1 MKLRIEPTIL
11 PLLVLLLVFMQVRHA
26 DAQDRTPIQDRTP
39 AQSVLPAE
47 RVALLPP
54 DSLRMTPATDLLLHV
69 RAGSNITEAGFLE
82 RLSALYAHQSDLMAS
97 IARGDDDAAVTAVEA
112 AMRELGQLT
121 VHEEFLEDPRFTQA
135 YRTIVA
141 EYERI
146 YGPADTLFVAFGDIF
161 ELRSDMF
168 AALEAL
174 EDPLLEDVVPQSLQP
189 VGTTVPMTMNRL
201 VENSMEFLLRERRE
215 VLLTWIQRADT
226 YFPMVEEI
234 FEEEGIP
241 DELKYL
247 SMIES
252 GLNPRARSWAAAVGM
267 WQFMAATGRAYD
279 LNVNA
284 WVDDRM
290 DPELST
296 RAAARHL
303 KWLYDFY
310 DQDWHVA
317 LAGYNCS
324 PRCIRRAERRARA
337 TGVSDPTYWDMYPYL
352 PRETRNYVPMFIA
365 TSLIASNPQ
374 AYGLEPADS
383 GPRYAYHV
391 VPVTGML
398 DLDDVARLAG
408 TDVATIKAL
417 NPSLRRNSL
426 PPSTG
431 AFHLRVPMG
440 AQERFV
446 AAYEA
451 LPPAARRPSGEYIV
465 ERGNTLSGIASEFGV
480 SVAQI
485 MQKNGLR
492 STRINIG
499 QRLVVPIAD
508 YTTDLSTTQFAE
520 NRQTVQYGQR
530 SVRPILLE
538 ATAPPA
544 VVANNANTSSGR
556 ASDTPVRTVSTGS
569 DSTDEDATESEAQS
583 GPSAPENAPVRVSH
597 RVRRGDTLSGIASAY
612 SVRVSDVRSWNNISG
627 SVIRVGQTLVIY
639 TDGRRAAS
647 RESGEP
653 VRYTVKRGDTLSEIA
668 AAHGVPLSRVRTWN
682 NIRGS
687 NIRVGQKLLLYPE
700 MAPSVTYTVRR
711 GDTLIGIAGRHG
723 VTVAK
728 IKQWNSLSS
737 NTIRPGDQLT
747 IFNR

>member
-1 MKLRIEPTIL
+1 MKPRREPIIL
-11 PLLVLLLVFMQVRHA
+11 FFLALAFLLVPTRSSQ
-26 DAQDRTPIQDRTP
+26 AQNGMTIQ
-39 AQSVLPAE
+39 AE

-54 DSLRMTPATDLLLHV
+54 DSLVATPATDVLFHLG
-69 RAGSNITEAGFLE
+69 RRTDGTEADFLE

-97 IARGDDDAAVTAVEA
+97 IARGDDDAAVAAVDA
-112 AMRELGQLT
+112 AMRELGELA
-121 VHEEFLEDPRFTQA
+121 VHRPFLEDPRFTQA
-135 YRTIVA
+135 YRTIVS

-161 ELRSDMF
+161 ELRDDMF
-168 AALEAL
+168 AALEAV
-174 EDPLLEDVVPQSLQP
+174 EEPLLEDVVPQSLQP

-234 FEEEGIP
+234 FQEEDIP

-267 WQFMAATGRAYD
+267 WQFIAATGRAYD

-303 KWLYDFY
+303 KWLYGFY
-310 DQDWHVA
+310 DEDWHVA

-337 TGVSDPTYWDMYPYL
+337 TGIENPTYWDMYPYL

-374 AYGLEPADS
+374 AYGIEPTER
-383 GPRYAYHV
+383 GPQYAYHV

-398 DLDDVARLAG
+398 NLDDVAELAG

-417 NPSLRRNSL
+417 NPNLRRSSL

-431 AFHLRVPMG
+431 AFNLRIPLG
-440 AQERFV
+440 SQDRFL

-451 LPPAARRPSGEYIV
+451 LPPSARRPSGEYIV

-480 SVAQI
+480 SVAQL

-508 YTTDLSTTQFAE
+508 YTTDLSTTQFADS
-520 NRQTVQYGQR
+520 RQTVQYGQR
-530 SVRPILLE
+530 MVRPILLE
-538 ATAPPA
+538 ATAPP
-544 VVANNANTSSGR
+544 VAQARNNSPVAAT
-556 ASDTPVRTVSTGS
+556 ASDVPVRTVSTQTTTQQ
-569 DSTDEDATESEAQS
+569 STQS
-583 GPSAPENAPVRVSH
+583 GPSDSDEAPVRVTH
-597 RVRRGDTLSGIASAY
+597 RVRRGDTLSGIASSY
-612 SVRVSDVRSWNNISG
+612 GVRMSDLRSWNNISG
-627 SVIRVGQTLVIY
+627 SVIRVGQTLTIY
-639 TDGRRAAS
+639 TDGRQA
-647 RESGEP
+647 ETTTNGEP

-668 AAHGVPLSRVRTWN
+668 AAHGVPLSSVRTWN

-723 VTVAK
+723 VSVAD
-728 IKQWNSLSS
+728 IKQWNSLTS

>member
-1 MKLRIEPTIL
+1 MKPRREPTIL
-11 PLLVLLLVFMQVRHA
+11 LTLALTLLLFPGVPA
-26 DAQDRTPIQDRTP
+26 SAQDRTP
-39 AQSVLPAE
+39 AQTTPSTE
-47 RVALLPP
+47 RITLLPP
-54 DSLRMTPATDLLLHV
+54 DSLKTTRMADLLLQLHGG
-69 RAGSNITEAGFLE
+69 GSDGSEADFLE

-97 IARGDDDAAVTAVEA
+97 IARGDDDAAVASVEA
-112 AMRELGQLT
+112 AMRELGQLA
-121 VHEEFLEDPRFTQA
+121 VHKEFLEDPRFTHA

-161 ELRSDMF
+161 ELRNDMF
-168 AALEAL
+168 TALEAVQ
-174 EDPLLEDVVPQSLQP
+174 DPLLEDVVPQSLQP

-201 VENSMEFLLRERRE
+201 VENSMEFLLKERRE
-215 VLLTWIQRADT
+215 VLLTWIRRADT
-226 YFPMVEEI
+226 YFPMVEDI
-234 FEEEGIP
+234 FQEEDIP

-267 WQFMAATGRAYD
+267 WQFVAATGRAYD

-303 KWLYDFY
+303 KWLYGFY
-310 DQDWHVA
+310 GEDWHVA

-324 PRCIRRAERRARA
+324 PRCIRRAEQRARA
-337 TGVSDPTYWDMYPYL
+337 TGIDNPTYWDMYPYL

-374 AYGLEPADS
+374 AYGLDPTDR
-383 GPRYAYHV
+383 GPQYAYHV

-398 DLDDVARLAG
+398 SVEDVAELAG
-408 TDVATIKAL
+408 TDATTIKAL
-417 NPSLRRNSL
+417 NPNLRRSSL

-431 AFHLRVPMG
+431 AFNLRIPLG
-440 AQERFV
+440 SQDRFQ

-451 LPPAARRPSGEYIV
+451 LPPASRRPSGEYIV
-465 ERGNTLSGIASEFGV
+465 QRGNTLSGIASEFGV

-508 YTTDLSTTQFAE
+508 YTTDLSTTQFAVD
-520 NRQTVQYGQR
+520 RQTVQYGQR
-530 SVRPILLE
+530 MVRPILLE
-538 ATAPPA
+538 TTALPVA
-544 VVANNANTSSGR
+544 VVSRDNLPA
-556 ASDTPVRTVSTGS
+556 ASASTTPVRTASVRST
-569 DSTDEDATESEAQS
+569 TPEQAAPAQTAPS
-583 GPSAPENAPVRVSH
+583 GPSATGSAPVRVTH
-597 RVRRGDTLSGIASAY
+597 RVRSGDTLSGIASTY
-612 SVRVSDVRSWNNISG
+612 GVGVSDIRSWNNISG

-639 TDGRRAAS
+639 TDGRQAATS
-647 RESGEP
+647 GNGEP
-653 VRYTVKRGDTLSEIA
+653 IRYTVKRGDTLSEIA
-668 AAHGVPLSRVRTWN
+668 VAHGVPLSRVRTWN

-687 NIRVGQKLLLYPE
+687 SIRVGQKLLLYPD
-700 MAPSVTYTVRR
+700 MAPSTTYTVRR

-723 VTVAK
+723 VSVAN

>member
-1 MKLRIEPTIL
+1 VNPRREPTF
-11 PLLVLLLVFMQVRHA
+11 LLSLLLFLLLTPTRE
-26 DAQDRTPIQDRTP
+26 AQ
-39 AQSVLPAE
+39 AQNGSPEGVNRLTE

-54 DSLRMTPATDLLLHV
+54 DSLSTTRTADLLLKMH
-69 RAGSNITEAGFLE
+69 AGLDISEADFLE

-97 IARGDDDAAVTAVEA
+97 IARGDDDAAVASVDA
-112 AMRELGQLT
+112 AMRELGQLASQRK
-121 VHEEFLEDPRFTQA
+121 FLEDPRFTHA

-161 ELRSDMF
+161 EFRNDMF
-168 AALEAL
+168 TALEAV
-174 EDPLLEDVVPQSLQP
+174 EDPLLEDVVPRSLQP

-201 VENSMEFLLRERRE
+201 VENSMEFLLRERRD

-234 FEEEGIP
+234 FQEEGIP

-247 SMIES
+247 AMIES

-267 WQFMAATGRAYD
+267 WQFVGATGRAYD

-303 KWLYDFY
+303 KWLYGFY
-310 DQDWHVA
+310 GEDWHVA

-324 PRCIRRAERRARA
+324 PRCIRRAERSARAR
-337 TGVSDPTYWDMYPYL
+337 GVANPTYWDMYPFL

-365 TSLIASNPQ
+365 TSLIASNPK
-374 AYGLEPADS
+374 AYGLEPS
-383 GPRYAYHV
+383 ERGPQYAYHV

-398 DLDDVARLAG
+398 SLDDVADLAG
-408 TDVATIKAL
+408 SDVATIKAL
-417 NPSLRRNSL
+417 NPNLRRASL

-431 AFHLRVPMG
+431 SFNLRMPLG
-440 AQERFV
+440 TQDRFL
-446 AAYEA
+446 AAYDA
-451 LPPAARRPSGEYIV
+451 LPPASRRPSGEYIV
-465 ERGNTLSGIASEFGV
+465 QRGNTLSGIASEFGV
-480 SVAQI
+480 SVAQL

-520 NRQTVQYGQR
+520 NSSTVQYGQR
-530 SVRPILLE
+530 LVRPILLE
-538 ATAPPA
+538 AIENSAA
-544 VVANNANTSSGR
+544 SSV
-556 ASDTPVRTVSTGS
+556 PVRTVSTQT
-569 DSTDEDATESEAQS
+569 STARPTGTVQS
-583 GPSAPENAPVRVSH
+583 GPSPSENAPVRVSH
-597 RVRRGDTLSGIASAY
+597 RVRRGDTLGGIAARY
-612 SVRVSDVRSWNNISG
+612 GVRVSDVRSWNNISG
-627 SVIRVGQTLVIY
+627 SVIRTGQTLVIY
-639 TDGRRAAS
+639 TDGRRAVPS
-647 RESGEP
+647 EGNDP

-668 AAHGVPLSRVRTWN
+668 ADHGVPLSQLRSWN
-682 NIRGS
+682 SIRGS
-687 NIRVGQKLLLYPE
+687 SIRVGQELLLYPQ

-723 VTVAK
+723 VSVAD
-728 IKQWNSLSS
+728 IKEWNSLSS